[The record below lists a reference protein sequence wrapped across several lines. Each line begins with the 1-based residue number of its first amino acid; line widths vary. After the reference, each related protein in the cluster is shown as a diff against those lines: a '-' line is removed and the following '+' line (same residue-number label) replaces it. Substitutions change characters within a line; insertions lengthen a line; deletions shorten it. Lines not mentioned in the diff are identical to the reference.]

1 MIVLTCAAADGFV
14 CGGAFMSEA
23 NPVEKPHKKTKK
35 GIDLKPTS
43 VCIICVGEFPVRT
56 IAVRR
61 MHPDE
66 TAGKSNAAII

>member
-23 NPVEKPHKKTKK
+23 NPVEKPHKKMKK
-35 GIDLKPTS
+35 GIDLKSTS
-43 VCIICVGEFPVRT
+43 GCIICVGEFPVRT

-61 MHPDE
+61 KHPDE
-66 TAGKSNAAII
+66 IAGKSGTEII